1 MHYYQTN
8 GVYEGAS
15 VHLSSSSSLLS
26 LRRIIDIHFFI
37 ITKIVSLYCSRLRHK
52 K

>member
-8 GVYEGAS
+8 GFCEGAS
-15 VHLSSSSSLLS
+15 AHLSFPSSLLS
-26 LRRIIDIHFFI
+26 LRRTINIHFFI
-37 ITKIVSLYCSRLRHK
+37 VTKIVSLYCSRLYHK